1 MKSWSERLVAGLKNW
16 RSRNNDTGADAT
28 SGVQSPADTSPEPSD
43 DGSKAKLSIR
53 VTVEDFEGT
62 GVDAIPQ
69 IEPPTPLEASPVLA
83 NEVQPPEALSSQP
96 EPTHEAANEPST
108 SSSVS
113 KPTQNL
119 SRGRSSKSKDG
130 LMAGNDLTVSDG
142 EGDSAN
148 EAAENKS
155 VISKRKLQFDHEL
168 QKVTINTTPAKE
180 LEEADGN
187 ASIGAEPVNPSEALV
202 SFEEANAL
210 HEPSSGAEPPRIE
223 QATDKDATIPGA
235 SMSPQMRS
243 RDRKPKATDELVTD
257 EMLAEL
263 EAENARLKRLLR
275 EKLSAIKDN
284 SEN

>member
-28 SGVQSPADTSPEPSD
+28 LGVQSPADMTPERSD
-43 DGSKAKLSIR
+43 DGSKAKMSIK

-62 GVDAIPQ
+62 GVDANPQ
-69 IEPPTPLEASPVLA
+69 TKPTPPLETSPVPA
-83 NEVQPPEALSSQP
+83 NEVQPPEASSSQP
-96 EPTHEAANEPST
+96 EPTHEAANEPSA
-108 SSSVS
+108 SSSDS

-130 LMAGNDLTVSDG
+130 LMAGRDLAVSDG
-142 EGDSAN
+142 DTAN

-155 VISKRKLQFDHEL
+155 VISERKLQPDHEL
-168 QKVTINTTPAKE
+168 QKFTINTTPAKE

-187 ASIGAEPVNPSEALV
+187 ASIGAEPGNPSEALAP
-202 SFEEANAL
+202 FKGENAL

-223 QATDKDATIPGA
+223 QATDKDAAIPGA
-235 SMSPQMRS
+235 PMLPQMRS

-263 EAENARLKRLLR
+263 EAENAHLKRLLR
-275 EKLSAIKDN
+275 EKLSAAQDN

>member
-16 RSRNNDTGADAT
+16 RSRNNDTEADAT
-28 SGVQSPADTSPEPSD
+28 SGVQSPADMTPERSD
-43 DGSKAKLSIR
+43 DGSKAKLSIK

-62 GVDAIPQ
+62 GVDAILQ
-69 IEPPTPLEASPVLA
+69 IEPTTPLEASPVPA

-96 EPTHEAANEPST
+96 EPTHAAANEPST

-119 SRGRSSKSKDG
+119 SRRRSSKSKDG
-130 LMAGNDLTVSDG
+130 LMAGNDLAVSDG
-142 EGDSAN
+142 EGDTADA
-148 EAAENKS
+148 AAENKS
-155 VISKRKLQFDHEL
+155 VVSERKLQTDHEL
-168 QKVTINTTPAKE
+168 QKFTINTTPAKE

-187 ASIGAEPVNPSEALV
+187 ASIGAEPGNPSEALV
-202 SFEEANAL
+202 PYEEANAL

-223 QATDKDATIPGA
+223 QTTGKDAMIPVA
-235 SMSPQMRS
+235 PMSPQKRS
-243 RDRKPKATDELVTD
+243 PDRKPKATDELVTD

-275 EKLSAIKDN
+275 EKLSAKQDN

>member
-1 MKSWSERLVAGLKNW
+1 MKSWSKRLVAGLKNW
-16 RSRNNDTGADAT
+16 RSRDNDTGADAT
-28 SGVQSPADTSPEPSD
+28 SGGQSPADMTPERSD
-43 DGSKAKLSIR
+43 DGSKAKLSIK

-62 GVDAIPQ
+62 GVDANPQ
-69 IEPPTPLEASPVLA
+69 IKPTTPLETSPVPA
-83 NEVQPPEALSSQP
+83 NEVQPPEASSSQP
-96 EPTHEAANEPST
+96 EPTHEAADEPS

-119 SRGRSSKSKDG
+119 SRRRSSKSKVG
-130 LMAGNDLTVSDG
+130 LLGGNDLAVSDG
-142 EGDSAN
+142 EGDSAT

-155 VISKRKLQFDHEL
+155 VTRERKLQTDHEL
-168 QKVTINTTPAKE
+168 QKFTINTTPAKE
-180 LEEADGN
+180 LEDADGN
-187 ASIGAEPVNPSEALV
+187 ASIGAEPRNPSEALV

-210 HEPSSGAEPPRIE
+210 HEPSSGAEPSRID

-235 SMSPQMRS
+235 PMSPQMRS

-257 EMLAEL
+257 AMLAEL

-275 EKLSAIKDN
+275 EKLSATKDN